1 MEYIFIFAI
10 CGLVFG
16 LCWLLDKGYT
26 KLFRSK
32 AQHRSGLSVR
42 QNKRYGSMGFI
53 LFVLGVAALIFA
65 EGNTA
70 LLVGSGILMVLGA
83 GFVVFYLTFGIYYD
97 EDSFLVESF
106 GKKPLTYF
114 YRDIAGQKL
123 YTVQGGSLIIELY
136 MTDDSVVQVVST
148 MPDYEKFLNYAF
160 SRWCAQK
167 GIDPEACDFHDT
179 ANSIWFPGK
188 EET

>member
-1 MEYIFIFAI
+1 MEYVFVIVI
-10 CGLVFG
+10 CGAVFG
-16 LCWLLDKGYT
+16 LCWLLDRGYT

-70 LLVGSGILMVLGA
+70 MLIGGGILMVLGA

-106 GKKPLTYF
+106 GKKPLTYR
-114 YRDIAGQKL
+114 YRDIVHQKL
-123 YTVQGGSLIIELY
+123 YVVQGGSLIIELH
-136 MTDDSVVQVVST
+136 MADESAVQVVST

-160 SRWCAQK
+160 DRWCAQK
-167 GIDPEACDFHDT
+167 RIDPEACDFHDA
-179 ANSIWFPGK
+179 ANGLWFPQK
-188 EET
+188 EEM